1 MAADVVIAESS
12 CASEGVVEVLIE
24 PQLPR
29 PLLAILG
36 DGQAALSLG
45 ELARTIDWR
54 VTTELTPDADAVV
67 VATMGHADEEA
78 LESALANRAGYV
90 GLVASARRAAVVL
103 GRLRE
108 RGVSEDALARVRSP
122 AGLDLGPATQPEIAV
137 AILAELVAWRH
148 TRGTGESVLQEA
160 VDPVC
165 GMTVAVGSGEAPVVY
180 EGVSY
185 HFCCAGCRSRFEAEP
200 SRYVDGDGRRAP
212 LDYLSPPSVAAVTPR
227 RTRGAE
233 VDRCPA
239 NPDKSVLVRW
249 RCTRLRACHS
259 RPARTGSAPRTARC
273 PSAPGGSAPRRWRG
287 TTSSST
293 SPPGQATLEVGE
305 DAAVTSLVLEADG
318 ASLRVLEGTGGMQE
332 LGPGDKAGIEQTIDD
347 EILKRGV
354 VTFRSTAVETAAD
367 GSRLRVRG
375 ELTLAGTTAPLS
387 FLLAVAA
394 DGSLSG
400 SAIVTQ
406 STWGITP
413 YRRCSVRSRS
423 PTRSRWRSTPV
434 SGRGSAAPALPYE
447 RIIPRELK
455 PALLELDGISRVSVR
470 AHYRIYEG
478 FVSQRNELLAR
489 LAKLDRSEHPLAEL
503 RALKIDL
510 SLAVGGIKN
519 HEAYFEH
526 LGGAG
531 GEPQGAVAEL
541 IARDFGSSE
550 AWRSDLRAAA
560 MAARG
565 WAWTAYDWDERR
577 LFNYG
582 GDAENPAPA
591 WNATPLV
598 ALDVD
603 EHAYYLDYR
612 TDRAAY
618 IDAFFSNLDWGV
630 VNGWLSAYEIPPA

>member
-1 MAADVVIAESS
+1 M
-12 CASEGVVEVLIE
+12 
-24 PQLPR
+24 
-29 PLLAILG
+29 PL
-36 DGQAALSLG
+36 
-45 ELARTIDWR
+45 
-54 VTTELTPDADAVV
+54 
-67 VATMGHADEEA
+67 
-78 LESALANRAGYV
+78 
-90 GLVASARRAAVVL
+90 
-103 GRLRE
+103 
-108 RGVSEDALARVRSP
+108 P
-122 AGLDLGPATQPEIAV
+122 AGTHRLGPEN
-137 AILAELVAWRH
+137 
-148 TRGTGESVLQEA
+148 GTLSV
-160 VDPVC
+160 
-165 GMTVAVGSGEAPVVY
+165 
-180 EGVSY
+180 
-185 HFCCAGCRSRFEAEP
+185 
-200 SRYVDGDGRRAP
+200 
-212 LDYLSPPSVAAVTPR
+212 
-227 RTRGAE
+227 
-233 VDRCPA
+233 
-239 NPDKSVLVRW
+239 
-249 RCTRLRACHS
+249 
-259 RPARTGSAPRTARC
+259 RTGRIGAA
-273 PSAPGGSAPRRWRG
+273 AMAGHDLLLDV
-287 TTSSST
+287 TSWA
-293 SPPGQATLEVGE
+293 ATLEVGE
-305 DAAVTSLVLEADG
+305 DAAVANLVLEADG

-347 EILKRGV
+347 EILKRGG

-387 FLLAVAA
+387 FLLTVAA
-394 DGSLSG
+394 DGSLTG

-413 YRRCSVRSRS
+413 YTTLFGALRVADEVEVAVDAGLRPRER
-423 PTRSRWRSTPV
+423 T
-434 SGRGSAAPALPYE
+434 PALPYE

-489 LAKLDRSEHPLAEL
+489 LAKLDRSEPPLAEL

-560 MAARG
+560 LAARG

-630 VNGWLSAYEIPPA
+630 VNGWLAAYEVTPA